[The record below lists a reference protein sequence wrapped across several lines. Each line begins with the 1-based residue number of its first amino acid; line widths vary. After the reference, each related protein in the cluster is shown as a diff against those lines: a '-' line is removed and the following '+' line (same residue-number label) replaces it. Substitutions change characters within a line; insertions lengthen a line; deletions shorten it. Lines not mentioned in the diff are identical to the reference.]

1 MASPT
6 PNPST
11 PATTGSGISANVSGM
26 LCYTPFIGIIF
37 TIVFLLIEPQKK
49 DRFVRFHAFQALF
62 LWVAALVLWLIL
74 AAILPFALWPLL
86 WLVRLAIIGGLI
98 FLMVK
103 AYNNEEFKVPV
114 IGDIAA
120 KQAGA

>member
-6 PNPST
+6 PNPT
-11 PATTGSGISANVSGM
+11 PAATGSGISANLSAM
-26 LCYTPFIGIIF
+26 LCYTPFVGIIF
-37 TIVFLLIEPQKK
+37 SIVFLLIEPQKK

-62 LWVAALVLWLIL
+62 LWIAAVVLWLVL
-74 AAILPFALWPLL
+74 RSILPFGLWPLL